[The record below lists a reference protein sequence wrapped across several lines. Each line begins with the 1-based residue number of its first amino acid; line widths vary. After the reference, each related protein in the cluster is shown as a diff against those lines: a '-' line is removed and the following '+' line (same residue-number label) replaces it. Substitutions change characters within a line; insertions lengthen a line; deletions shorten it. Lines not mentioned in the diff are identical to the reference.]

1 MNPTAT
7 SINGLASILLFSA
20 VAVLFGWGFR
30 RVATRGNATV
40 QTGAWLGG
48 AAIVAGLMTM
58 RVRQMQTVLGLSPEQ
73 QSSLPVFW
81 WIFPM
86 WVVALGAVVLLVR
99 RDIRHRAP
107 RSILRTTGRILGIFW
122 LGTLVYLIAFAILD
136 VIPSLIPVSG

>member
-7 SINGLASILLFSA
+7 TMNGLASVLLFSA
-20 VAVLFGWGFR
+20 VAVLFGWSFR
-30 RVATRGNATV
+30 RVATRGSATA
-40 QTGAWLGG
+40 QAGAWLGG
-48 AAIVAGLMTM
+48 AAIIAGIMTM

-86 WVVALGAVVLLVR
+86 WVVALGAVVLLIR
-99 RDIRHRAP
+99 RDIRNLAP
-107 RSILRTTGRILGIFW
+107 QSIVRTTGRILGIFW

-136 VIPSLIPVSG
+136 VTPSLIPITR